1 MTGAALAH
9 AFAVLAAAL
18 VFGGMAFFSFV
29 VAPLVFRQLAKE
41 TAAGFMR
48 AAFPLYY
55 AVMAGASALAALAA
69 AFVGPIEA
77 AIMAVVAALF
87 VVLRQL
93 LLPVLNAHRARDDAA
108 SDAAFRRLHGLSMV
122 VNLVQLIAV
131 AVALA
136 RLAS

>member
-1 MTGAALAH
+1 MP
-9 AFAVLAAAL
+9 AVLATLVTAF
-18 VFGGMAFFSFV
+18 VFGGMAFFSFAM
-29 VAPLVFRQLAKE
+29 APLVFRQLPKE
-41 TAAGFMR
+41 TAAEFMG

-69 AFVGPIEA
+69 VFVGPIEA
-77 AIMAVVAALF
+77 AIMGVAAAVF
-87 VVLRQL
+87 VALRQV
-93 LLPVLNAHRARDDAA
+93 LLPALNAQRGRGDAA
-108 SDAAFRRLHGLSMV
+108 SITAFRRLHGLSMV

>member
-1 MTGAALAH
+1 ML
-9 AFAVLAAAL
+9 AVLATLVTAF
-18 VFGGMAFFSFV
+18 VFGGMAFFSFA
-29 VAPLVFRQLAKE
+29 VAPLVFRQLPKE
-41 TAAGFMR
+41 TAAEFMR

-69 AFVGPIEA
+69 ALVSPIEA
-77 AIMAVVAALF
+77 AIMGVAAVVF
-87 VVLRQL
+87 VALRQL
-93 LLPVLNAHRARDDAA
+93 LLPALNARRERVDAA

>member
-1 MTGAALAH
+1 ML
-9 AFAVLAAAL
+9 AVLATLVTAF

-29 VAPLVFRQLAKE
+29 VAPLVFRRLAKE

-77 AIMAVVAALF
+77 AIMGVAATVF
-87 VVLRQL
+87 VALRQL
-93 LLPVLNAHRARDDAA
+93 LLPALNAQRERGDAA

-122 VNLVQLIAV
+122 VNLVQLAAV
-131 AVALA
+131 AVALT
-136 RLAS
+136 RLAA

>member
-1 MTGAALAH
+1 MLV
-9 AFAVLAAAL
+9 VLATLVTAF
-18 VFGGMAFFSFV
+18 VFGGMAFFSFA
-29 VAPLVFRQLAKE
+29 VAPLVFRQLPKE

-69 AFVGPIEA
+69 VFVGPIET
-77 AIMAVVAALF
+77 AIIMGVAAAVF
-87 VVLRQL
+87 VALRQL
-93 LLPVLNAHRARDDAA
+93 LLPALNARRERGDAA

-122 VNLVQLIAV
+122 VNLVQLVAV

>member
-1 MTGAALAH
+1 MLT
-9 AFAVLAAAL
+9 VLATLVTAF
-18 VFGGMAFFSFV
+18 VFGGMGFFSFV
-29 VAPLVFRQLAKE
+29 VAPLVFRRLAKE

-77 AIMAVVAALF
+77 AIMGVAAAVF
-87 VVLRQL
+87 VALRQL
-93 LLPVLNAHRARDDAA
+93 LLPALNARRERGDAA

-122 VNLVQLIAV
+122 VNLVQLVAV